1 MKKIVLVLTAV
12 LTIFSCERNNPNPN
26 PEPTSDNII
35 VTGHITENTHW
46 FPGDTAYE
54 MVGKVV
60 VDSGVTL
67 NIHPG
72 TLVYGRL
79 GDGASS
85 TALVI
90 SRGAKI
96 IAVGTPEDPIIFTS
110 ALAATQ
116 NLDETDNGLW
126 GGIVILGYAPISA
139 DASPALI
146 EGIPANETYGL
157 YGGSNSLDSS
167 GILRYVSIR
176 HAGALI
182 GAGNELNGL
191 TLGGVGSHTT
201 IDKIEVVGN
210 LDDGVE
216 FFGGSVNATN
226 LLVWAQGD
234 DAFDV
239 DQGWSGTLTNY
250 IAIEGPT
257 SDHALELDGG
267 EGTSNPPFTIENGTF
282 ISTDG
287 VDLHFRDWAQG
298 FISYTGQSN
307 IEADTNTSVMVD
319 TIMGANFNKFTW
331 TWAAERGAL

>member
-1 MKKIVLVLTAV
+1 MKKFILAVVAVIVL
-12 LTIFSCERNNPNPN
+12 FSCERNK
-26 PEPTSDNII
+26 PTPPPASVNKI
-35 VTGHITENTHW
+35 VTGHITEDTHW

-85 TALVI
+85 TALVV
-90 SRGAKI
+90 SRGAKL
-96 IAVGTPEDPIIFTS
+96 IAVGTPDDPIIFTS
-110 ALAATQ
+110 SLAASQ
-116 NLDETDNGLW
+116 ELDETDNGLW
-126 GGIVILGYAPISA
+126 GGIVVLGYAPISA

-157 YGGSNSLDSS
+157 YGGSNPTDNS

-176 HAGALI
+176 HAGALL

-191 TLGGVGSHTT
+191 TLGGVGSGTT
-201 IDKIEVVGN
+201 IDKVEVIGN
-210 LDDGVE
+210 LDDGFE
-216 FFGGSVNATN
+216 FFGGTVNATN

-234 DAFDV
+234 DAFDI
-239 DQGWSGTLTNY
+239 DQGWSGDLINY
-250 IAIEGPT
+250 VAIEGSS

-267 EGTSNPPFTIENGTF
+267 EGQSNPAFFLNQGTF

-287 VDLHFRDWAQG
+287 VELHFRDWAAG
-298 FISYTGQSN
+298 YVCYTGQAN
-307 IEADTNTSVMVD
+307 IQADTNTAVEVD
-319 TIMGANFNKFTW
+319 SLTGANLGKFNW
-331 TWAAERGAL
+331 TYAASQGAL